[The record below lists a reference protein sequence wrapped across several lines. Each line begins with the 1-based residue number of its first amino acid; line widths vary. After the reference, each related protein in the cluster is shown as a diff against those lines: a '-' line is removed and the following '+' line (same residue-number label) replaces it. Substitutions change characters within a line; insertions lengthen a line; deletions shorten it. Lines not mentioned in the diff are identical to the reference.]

1 MICLKTM
8 YSAFMIH
15 RFGDLKKF
23 IKMEDYSEMKAFH
36 YFAVNG
42 KLAVD
47 YQRVVVRGGK
57 TENLGR
63 LLNWKRACSSQRKD

>member
-47 YQRVVVRGGK
+47 YQV
-57 TENLGR
+57 
-63 LLNWKRACSSQRKD
+63 SQRRKD